1 MAAVSRGRVAAR
13 RGRPGAPGPGA
24 STSGRRG
31 RAGRARARRE
41 LGLPV
46 ADALALREELYE
58 VENLWDTAMHCLLCR
73 HCAAPADATH
83 WLQVRTAAAP
93 ALRST
98 APALTTR
105 VPSPPLLQYMP
116 MRNRAEVPR
125 LLLEAAQAPYVLE
138 VVGYRRWPAV
148 KPTTEFGKTPALVDV
163 DGAGLDVS
171 HEAAITR
178 FLAKSLGLAGR
189 TPAEEAR
196 VDDLYMQYWHTIR
209 NNSTTHA
216 GDLYDTGALR
226 RAVVERTEDWPRVPR
241 FQETHRVNSL
251 SVAARSYQALKVFED
266 LLEERAAAASP
277 LERPPYLV
285 GDALTYV
292 DLAVFEALLDLAEL
306 DAVPDF
312 AEALGLPHLKRLLT
326 HVAALPRIAG
336 YLASPSRL
344 PRYERRDREVGGASY
359 VYVPGIASPRPRRR
373 PGPGEVEKGGKSGK
387 FVGTLGDA
395 AERRRKRQTVGLGFL
410 DRLVPEQA
418 ARDYDGR
425 GKDVGER

>member
-1 MAAVSRGRVAAR
+1 MAAGTRAAAAR
-13 RGRPGAPGPGA
+13 RGRPGARPAPSRGTAGA
-24 STSGRRG
+24 STSGRRRG
-31 RAGRARARRE
+31 GAGRARARRE

-58 VENLWDTAMHCLLCR
+58 VENLWDTDMHCLLCR
-73 HCAAPADATH
+73 QCMSPRDANY
-83 WLQVRTAAAP
+83 W
-93 ALRST
+93 
-98 APALTTR
+98 
-105 VPSPPLLQYMP
+105 LQYMP

-125 LLLEAAQAPYVLE
+125 LLLEFAAAPYVVE

-171 HEAAITR
+171 HEAAISR
-178 FLAKSLGLAGR
+178 FLAKALGLAGR

-196 VDDLYMQYWHTIR
+196 CDDLYMQYWHTIR

-216 GDLYDTGALR
+216 GDLYDVHALR

-266 LLEERAAAASP
+266 LLEERAAASP

-312 AEALGLPHLKRLLT
+312 AEALGLPNLKRLLT
-326 HVAALPRIAG
+326 HVAALPRIAV
-336 YLASPSRL
+336 YLSSPSRM

-359 VYVPGIASPRPRRR
+359 IYVPGIASPRPRPR
-373 PGPGEVEKGGKSGK
+373 PGPGEAEEGGGAK
-387 FVGTLGDA
+387 FVGTLQDA